1 MKKFTDETLKEL
13 VIYLLKRDLN
23 TNTSIAGML
32 DEIRDWAEDNDIE
45 NDVEVEAIYCRM
57 EETTSGLWEYAYVDG
72 IAEKEYDNKYFVIDV
87 TTEGGGIV
95 IYVTHADEDD
105 PFL

>member
-13 VIYLLKRDLN
+13 VIYLRKRDLN

-45 NDVEVEAIYCRM
+45 NDVEVEELVNEDAIIEDTISED
-57 EETTSGLWEYAYVDG
+57 EEEIQVS
-72 IAEKEYDNKYFVIDV
+72 
-87 TTEGGGIV
+87 
-95 IYVTHADEDD
+95 
-105 PFL
+105 